1 MSTVRG
7 VFVSLLLVLNTFL
20 WGSPIVILGL
30 FKLLLSGRARLR
42 VTTTALGFA
51 NGWVRNN
58 NLIFDAFLPTTWDS
72 HGIEGLRGGGHY
84 LMLSNHVSWTDI
96 FVLQRTF
103 RGVAPFLR
111 FFTKQEFIW
120 FPIVGQ
126 ACWAL
131 DFPFMKRYS
140 REYLARHPEKRGQD
154 LETTRRACRRYRDLP
169 VTVLNFVEG
178 TRFNLEKKQEQ
189 DSPYRYL
196 LRPRVGGLA
205 FVLASL
211 GDLLEGVIDVT
222 IAYPGESLSAWDF
235 VCGRIPR
242 ITVRVRQ
249 FPVPPEFSSAAIL
262 EPGAERERFRDWIET
277 IWSEKDALLAE
288 MKSDSV
294 SRSPA

>member
-7 VFVSLLLVLNTFL
+7 VFVSLLLVINTFL
-20 WGSPIVILGL
+20 WGTPILILGV
-30 FKLLLSGRARLR
+30 FKLLLRGQARLR
-42 VTTTALGFA
+42 VITTAVGFA
-51 NGWVRNN
+51 TGWVRNN
-58 NLIFDAFLPTTWDS
+58 NLIFDGFLPTKWDTS
-72 HGIEGLRGGGHY
+72 GIDGLRRDGHY

-131 DFPFMKRYS
+131 DFPFMKRYT
-140 REYLARHPEKRGQD
+140 REYLARHPEKRGED
-154 LETTRRACRRYRDLP
+154 LETTRRACRRYRNMP

-178 TRFNLEKKQEQ
+178 TRFNGQKKQEQ
-189 DSPYRYL
+189 DSPYQYL
-196 LRPRVGGLA
+196 LKPRVGGLA

-222 IAYPGESLSAWDF
+222 IAYPGENFSAWDF

-249 FPVPPEFSSAAIL
+249 LRVPPEFSSAAIL
-262 EPGAERERFRDWIET
+262 EPGPERERFRNWIET
-277 IWSEKDALLAE
+277 IWSEKDALLAG
-288 MKSDSV
+288 MKSGSG
-294 SRSPA
+294 S